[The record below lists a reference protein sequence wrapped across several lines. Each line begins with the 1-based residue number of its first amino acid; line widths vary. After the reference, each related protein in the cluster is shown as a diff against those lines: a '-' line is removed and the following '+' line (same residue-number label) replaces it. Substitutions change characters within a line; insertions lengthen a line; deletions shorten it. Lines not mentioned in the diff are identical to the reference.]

1 MRKIA
6 IVLLLA
12 MAGCESPRTHMG
24 QRVIDAPFPIA
35 GGQTLMLPV
44 TAGGTVPAE
53 NDKVKIQV
61 AGFVTGPSKSIP
73 QGRTLTWIFSFTLK
87 TSQPVEQ
94 VTVEEVAPGDPAV
107 LMVRDEAPKL
117 DRNDWS
123 GRTAAIEMSPQAL
136 PWLYSPS
143 TSVFVYKFTIKIQG
157 ELAQVLYQPTG
168 YSAAAKQMMTK
179 QVAQPRSNSQ

>member
-12 MAGCESPRTHMG
+12 MAGCASPRSHMG
-24 QRVIDAPFPIA
+24 RPIVDTPYKIA

-53 NDKVKIQV
+53 NDRVKIQV
-61 AGFVTGPSKSIP
+61 AGFITGPSKSNP
-73 QGRTLTWIFSFTLK
+73 QGRMLTWTFGFTSK
-87 TSQPVEQ
+87 TSLPIEQ
-94 VTVEEVAPGDPAV
+94 VIVEEVAPSDPAV
-107 LMVRDEAPKL
+107 MIVRDDAPKL
-117 DRNDWS
+117 EGNNWS
-123 GRTAAIEMSPQAL
+123 GRSAPIEMNPQSL

-157 ELAQVLYQPTG
+157 EPPQVLYQPTG
-168 YSAAAKQMMTK
+168 YSALAKQMMTK
-179 QVAQPRSNSQ
+179 VVAQQ